1 MTAAVEYLRIAW
13 PGLLVLAGFVAL
25 IVHAARDYRRKHPRG
40 RWRIRFDGPLG
51 VVTAEHE
58 LTEEQAGRFA
68 ILAQHLVGQERLRG
82 GPRPTHR
89 EPLARRWVRDYD
101 QEQAWATSAHSRGLH
116 RGEHADPNCFHCA
129 LRDGKPWAFWRQGDH
144 DGPEPVRPDPGQVEG
159 DSYTDDAGMYRSRR
173 YPGRAG

>member
-1 MTAAVEYLRIAW
+1 MSGLVEFARIAW

-25 IVHAARDYRRKHPRG
+25 IIHAARQHRRRHPRG

-101 QEQAWATSAHSRGLH
+101 QEQAEQREAGRTLASR
-116 RGEHADPNCFHCA
+116 
-129 LRDGKPWAFWRQGDH
+129 RDDLIAQGVNPRELVIPLAPDYWRQ
-144 DGPEPVRPDPGQVEG
+144 P
-159 DSYTDDAGMYRSRR
+159 
-173 YPGRAG
+173 